1 MSCSNE
7 NIEYWRLVQKYST
20 ISGLE
25 PTIPPSQDHNDGTW
39 SDTDLYIG
47 ELYINTA
54 DNKIWMR
61 TEDGIHQISG
71 TGGTGSFVG
80 DYVPTSGGTFSGPIF
95 APTMSANGMTA
106 YVISASAFNGL
117 VFGSS
122 QSTFYGDGSNLT
134 GITTTWNGGTVSN
147 PSYFDE
153 TVVFGNNITFNGTI
167 GTDNDC
173 VDFVSDVCVSGGV
186 SASYFYGDGSNLT
199 GITATYSN
207 YYTED
212 VYLTGTT
219 LVFDRNDTPAA
230 YSINLDPILG
240 TNSIQTFTWDD
251 TINELSII
259 TNGGDTFTVDI
270 TSMNSL
276 NITTDITANNF
287 YGTFNGTFS
296 GDIYTNDAT
305 LFGTDLVFDRT
316 NGSSYSVDLSSLS
329 GGGSGSVGPTGAT
342 GAQGYRAV
350 MNLSYTGSSL
360 TLGTGSITLPI
371 GVPINNL
378 GWQQGTRVR
387 VWHSATEYMEGQITT
402 IIANPQTAG
411 INVNIDYVIGSGTFG
426 QWYVGIAGDLGSGG
440 SGGGTQSL
448 EQTLQIGNTI
458 GAESINFG
466 GGANIQANGT
476 NIELKADG
484 NISGDI
490 YLNSLTVY
498 DDTSFGP
505 YGVEQISYSS
515 VAGVDNTSNISL
527 SPGQTYE
534 AHTINDIVIGTQ
546 QTTAIER
553 TPVKTVELL
562 TDQSTGV
569 DTEYRRELGV
579 NGTTNGSSVKI
590 TDNNSLEETEIKSDK
605 SAITLSSSAASG
617 QILANIGITA
627 SEITYSIIDT
637 DYYDPYY
644 SAIGTIGTQYTTF
657 GNEYISPNPGFPP
670 QHRRGSF
677 NSKSGPASGNET
689 WAEVRSEYVDGSS
702 YAFIRATDLGGA
714 YPANIIQTG
723 DVGSSQYTKIE
734 QNYNQILIESS
745 NTGFYGIQYD
755 VDWSANYSNRSLVDK
770 EYVDNA
776 VAGGGGSAGITYS
789 GLMNY
794 TTYFDTDNSL
804 DYTDT
809 YYNSG
814 RTTFGLDPYYPW
826 IWDQVGKLNVYFPQ
840 SIQPAIIA
848 EGGQFGGMFI
858 AGDNTA
864 SGQLIG
870 LQSFAHGSQVSGN
883 LGLYSRADG
892 TQSAN
897 IGGQF
902 VAYDGILYPGYTGA
916 ANTGVFVD
924 VYSGTVDVSIAGL
937 TNSGIQVSVSG
948 RAGDNNYIG
957 QFQDGSEGVGK
968 VLTCINGT
976 GFARWQTP
984 TGGAGATGPA
994 GPTGSQ
1000 GPTGATGPQGPAGT
1014 GSTFSGGTVSNATTF
1029 QSDVSFN
1036 SNVIDEN
1043 GTSIDFTNII
1053 NMTNLSLMYNT

>member
-106 YVISASAFNGL
+106 YVISASAFDGL
-117 VFGSS
+117 TFGSS

-134 GITTTWNGGTVSN
+134 GIIATWNGGTVSN
-147 PSYFDE
+147 PSYFDD

-342 GAQGYRAV
+342 GADGYRAV

-371 GVPINNL
+371 GTPINNL

-387 VWHSATEYMEGQITT
+387 VWHSATEYMEGQITSV
-402 IIANPQTAG
+402 IANPQTAG
-411 INVNIDYVIGSGTFG
+411 INVNIDYVIGSGSFVA
-426 QWYVGIAGDLGSGG
+426 WYVGIAGDLGSGG
-440 SGGGTQSL
+440 SGGGGTQSL
-448 EQTLQIGNTI
+448 EQTLVIGNTI
-458 GAESINFG
+458 GTQSINFG

-515 VAGVDNTSNISL
+515 VAGVDNTSSIEL

-534 AHTINDIVIGTQ
+534 AHTINDFSGIQ

-562 TDQSTGV
+562 IDQSTGV

-605 SAITLSSSAASG
+605 SAITLSSLLYGTVSG

-627 SEITYSIIDT
+627 SEITYSITDT
-637 DYYDPYY
+637 VYYDPYY

-714 YPANIIQTG
+714 YPANVIQTG

-745 NTGFYGIQYD
+745 NAGFYGVQYD
-755 VDWSANYSNRSLVDK
+755 QDWSANYSNRSLVDK
-770 EYVDNA
+770 EYVDLA

-826 IWDQVGKLNVYFPQ
+826 AWDQVGKLNVYFPQ
-840 SIQPAIIA
+840 SVQPAIIA

-870 LQSFAHGSQVSGN
+870 LQAYAAGSQVSGN
-883 LGLYSRADG
+883 LGLYSRAGG
-892 TQSAN
+892 TQSSN
-897 IGGQF
+897 IGAQL
-902 VAYDGILYPGYTGA
+902 VAYDGILYPGYVGA

-924 VYSGTVDVSIAGL
+924 VNSVGVDVSIAGL
-937 TNSGIQVSVSG
+937 TNSGIQVSVVG

-984 TGGAGATGPA
+984 TGGGTPSSLSQVLATGNTA
-994 GPTGSQ
+994 
-1000 GPTGATGPQGPAGT
+1000 
-1014 GSTFSGGTVSNATTF
+1014 STDIDMNQYQIQNVS
-1029 QSDVSFN
+1029 
-1036 SNVIDEN
+1036 VIDADGN
-1043 GTSIDFTNII
+1043 VGIHTI
-1053 NMTNLSLMYNT
+1053 NMINASLLTLMYNT